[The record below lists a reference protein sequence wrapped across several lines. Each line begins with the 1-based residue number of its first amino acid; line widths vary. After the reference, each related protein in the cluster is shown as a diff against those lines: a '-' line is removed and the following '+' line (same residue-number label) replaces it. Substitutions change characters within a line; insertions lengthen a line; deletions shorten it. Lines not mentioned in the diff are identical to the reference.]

1 MTMDSDGH
9 AEVPFWRRKSLAE
22 MTREEWES
30 LCDGCGRCCLEKVSA
45 SPERSL
51 FTDLGCRLLDGNSC
65 RCRDYENRLDL
76 VDTCVKLTPES
87 LEAHAYWLP
96 PSCAYVLLDEGKD
109 LYWWHPLVSGDP
121 ETVHAAGVSVRGKV
135 LASIPEVPPE
145 EVPNFIVDW
154 PVKLSG
160 RAMERGE
167 PVRVSSVSSGPTAA
181 VDRGVSPLNHA
192 AARAIVAGIMLAM
205 FLSALE
211 QTIVAPALPAIGRS
225 LGGIDQLSWVV
236 TAYLLA
242 VTATTPLFGKLS
254 DIYGR
259 RLVLLWAIA
268 IFIGGSIACAL
279 APNIWVLILARGLQ
293 GLGGGGLLPIAQ
305 TIIADLLSPRER
317 PVVQGRT
324 SIMFMSAS
332 ILGPVLGGF
341 LTDQLH
347 WSLIFWI
354 NLPLG
359 AVALIM
365 SERALRQLPRNERPH
380 RLDMIGALLMVGA
393 GVSLMLALAWGG
405 THYPWLSWRILSLL
419 AGSVALWVLFAVRL
433 LTAREPFIPLAILH
447 GRVTSTITCAA
458 FFGVGT
464 IIGITIYTPL
474 YCQTVLGLS
483 ASSSGLALIAFMAG
497 TVVGSLATARLMVR
511 LAHYMRVPLAGLL
524 FGVIALG
531 MLAADPN
538 NQSIVRLMLLLF
550 VLGCGVGPMYPVST
564 IVMQNAVK
572 PHQLG
577 TATGTLNFFRT
588 LGGAI
593 LVAVFGAI
601 ILGGTDGAEIMTLE
615 RLSEMH
621 GDLAPAFHWVFIA
634 AAGCLAITFC
644 SLALVEERPLHGPV
658 ARSDQAA

>member
-1 MTMDSDGH
+1 MS
-9 AEVPFWRRKSLAE
+9 
-22 MTREEWES
+22 TRTASEHLVTVASVGATTE
-30 LCDGCGRCCLEKVSA
+30 LPGASA
-45 SPERSL
+45 VTAP
-51 FTDLGCRLLDGNSC
+51 
-65 RCRDYENRLDL
+65 
-76 VDTCVKLTPES
+76 VD
-87 LEAHAYWLP
+87 
-96 PSCAYVLLDEGKD
+96 
-109 LYWWHPLVSGDP
+109 
-121 ETVHAAGVSVRGKV
+121 HAAV
-135 LASIPEVPPE
+135 
-145 EVPNFIVDW
+145 
-154 PVKLSG
+154 
-160 RAMERGE
+160 
-167 PVRVSSVSSGPTAA
+167 
-181 VDRGVSPLNHA
+181 
-192 AARAIVAGIMLAM
+192 RAIVAGIMLAM

-225 LGGIDQLSWVV
+225 LGGIDELSWVV

-259 RLVLLWAIA
+259 RVVLLWAIG
-268 IFIGGSIACAL
+268 IFVGGSIACAL
-279 APNIWVLILARGLQ
+279 APTIWTLIFARGLQ
-293 GLGGGGLLPIAQ
+293 GIGGGGLLPIAQ
-305 TIIADLLSPRER
+305 TIIADLLSPQER

-341 LTDQLH
+341 FTDQLH

-359 AVALIM
+359 AVALVM

-380 RLDMIGALLMVGA
+380 QLDIIGAILMVAA
-393 GVSLMLALAWGG
+393 GLSLMLALAWGG
-405 THYPWLSWRILSLL
+405 THYAWRSPLILGLS
-419 AGSVALWVLFAVRL
+419 AGSAILWGLFAARL
-433 LTAREPFIPLAILH
+433 LTAREPFIPLTILR

-474 YCQTVLGLS
+474 YCETVLGLS

-497 TVVGSLATARLMVR
+497 TVVGSLAAARLMVR

-524 FGVIALG
+524 FAVMALG
-531 MLAADPN
+531 VVVVDPA
-538 NQSIVRLMLLLF
+538 NQSIARLVFLLF
-550 VLGCGVGPMYPVST
+550 VLGCGVGPMYPMST

-593 LVAVFGAI
+593 IVAVFGAI
-601 ILGGTDGAEIMTLE
+601 VLGSGVDGAGIITLE
-615 RLSEMH
+615 RLAAAQ
-621 GDLAPAFHWVFIA
+621 GDLAPAFRWVFIA
-634 AAGCLAITFC
+634 AMICLAIAFA
-644 SLALVEERPLHGPV
+644 SLLAVEERPLHGPLH
-658 ARSDQAA
+658 RSA

>member
-1 MTMDSDGH
+1 MS
-9 AEVPFWRRKSLAE
+9 
-22 MTREEWES
+22 TRTASEHLVTVASVGATTE
-30 LCDGCGRCCLEKVSA
+30 LPGASA
-45 SPERSL
+45 VTAP
-51 FTDLGCRLLDGNSC
+51 
-65 RCRDYENRLDL
+65 
-76 VDTCVKLTPES
+76 VD
-87 LEAHAYWLP
+87 
-96 PSCAYVLLDEGKD
+96 
-109 LYWWHPLVSGDP
+109 
-121 ETVHAAGVSVRGKV
+121 HAAV
-135 LASIPEVPPE
+135 
-145 EVPNFIVDW
+145 
-154 PVKLSG
+154 
-160 RAMERGE
+160 
-167 PVRVSSVSSGPTAA
+167 
-181 VDRGVSPLNHA
+181 
-192 AARAIVAGIMLAM
+192 RAIVAGIMLAM

-225 LGGIDQLSWVV
+225 LGGIDELSWVV

-259 RLVLLWAIA
+259 RVVLLWAIG
-268 IFIGGSIACAL
+268 IFVGGSIACAL
-279 APNIWVLILARGLQ
+279 APTIWTLIFARGLQ
-293 GLGGGGLLPIAQ
+293 GIGGGGLLPIAQ
-305 TIIADLLSPRER
+305 TIIADLLSPQER

-341 LTDQLH
+341 FTDQLH

-359 AVALIM
+359 AVALVM

-380 RLDMIGALLMVGA
+380 QLDIIGAILMVAA
-393 GVSLMLALAWGG
+393 GLSLMLALAWGG
-405 THYPWLSWRILSLL
+405 THYAWRSPLILGLS
-419 AGSVALWVLFAVRL
+419 AGSAILWGLFAARL
-433 LTAREPFIPLAILH
+433 LTAREPFIPLTILR

-474 YCQTVLGLS
+474 YCETVLGLS

-497 TVVGSLATARLMVR
+497 TVVGSLAAARLMVR

-524 FGVIALG
+524 FAVMALG
-531 MLAADPN
+531 VVVVDPA
-538 NQSIVRLMLLLF
+538 NQSIARLVFLLF
-550 VLGCGVGPMYPVST
+550 VLGCGVGPMYPMSS

-593 LVAVFGAI
+593 IVAVFGAI
-601 ILGGTDGAEIMTLE
+601 VLGSGVDGAGIITLE
-615 RLSEMH
+615 RLAAAQ
-621 GDLAPAFHWVFIA
+621 GDLAPAFRWVFIA
-634 AAGCLAITFC
+634 AMICLAIAFA
-644 SLALVEERPLHGPV
+644 SLLAVEERPLHGPLH
-658 ARSDQAA
+658 RSA

>member
-1 MTMDSDGH
+1 MAAKSDM
-9 AEVPFWRRKSLAE
+9 S
-22 MTREEWES
+22 TR
-30 LCDGCGRCCLEKVSA
+30 A
-45 SPERSL
+45 APEHL
-51 FTDLGCRLLDGNSC
+51 ITVAPAGATTELLGATPGTAP
-65 RCRDYENRLDL
+65 
-76 VDTCVKLTPES
+76 VD
-87 LEAHAYWLP
+87 
-96 PSCAYVLLDEGKD
+96 
-109 LYWWHPLVSGDP
+109 
-121 ETVHAAGVSVRGKV
+121 HAAV
-135 LASIPEVPPE
+135 
-145 EVPNFIVDW
+145 
-154 PVKLSG
+154 
-160 RAMERGE
+160 
-167 PVRVSSVSSGPTAA
+167 
-181 VDRGVSPLNHA
+181 
-192 AARAIVAGIMLAM
+192 RAIVAGIMLAM

-225 LGGIDQLSWVV
+225 LGGIDELSWVV

-259 RLVLLWAIA
+259 RVVLLWAIG

-279 APNIWVLILARGLQ
+279 APTIWVLVFARGLQ
-293 GLGGGGLLPIAQ
+293 GIGGGGLLPIAQ
-305 TIIADLLSPRER
+305 TIIADLLSPQER

-341 LTDQLH
+341 FTDRLH

-359 AVALIM
+359 AVALVM

-380 RLDMIGALLMVGA
+380 QLDVIGAILMVAA
-393 GVSLMLALAWGG
+393 GLSLMLALAWGG
-405 THYPWLSWRILSLL
+405 THYPWRSPLIVGLL
-419 AGSVALWVLFAVRL
+419 AGSAILWGLFAARL
-433 LTAREPFIPLAILH
+433 LTAREPFIPLTILR

-474 YCQTVLGLS
+474 YCETVLGLS

-497 TVVGSLATARLMVR
+497 TVVGSLTAARLMVQ

-524 FGVIALG
+524 FAVMALG
-531 MLAADPN
+531 VLAVDPV
-538 NQSIVRLMLLLF
+538 NQSIARLVFLLF
-550 VLGCGVGPMYPVST
+550 VLGCGVGPMYPMST

-577 TATGTLNFFRT
+577 TATGTLNFFRS

-593 LVAVFGAI
+593 IVAVFGAI
-601 ILGGTDGAEIMTLE
+601 VLSSGVDGAGVITLE
-615 RLSEMH
+615 RLAAAH
-621 GDLAPAFHWVFIA
+621 GDLAPAFRSVFIA
-634 AAGCLAITFC
+634 AVICLAIAFC
-644 SLALVEERPLHGPV
+644 SLLAVEEHPLHGPLR
-658 ARSDQAA
+658 RSE

>member
-1 MTMDSDGH
+1 MAAKSDM
-9 AEVPFWRRKSLAE
+9 S
-22 MTREEWES
+22 TR
-30 LCDGCGRCCLEKVSA
+30 A
-45 SPERSL
+45 APEHL
-51 FTDLGCRLLDGNSC
+51 ITVAPAGATTELLGATPGTAP
-65 RCRDYENRLDL
+65 
-76 VDTCVKLTPES
+76 VD
-87 LEAHAYWLP
+87 
-96 PSCAYVLLDEGKD
+96 
-109 LYWWHPLVSGDP
+109 
-121 ETVHAAGVSVRGKV
+121 HAAV
-135 LASIPEVPPE
+135 
-145 EVPNFIVDW
+145 
-154 PVKLSG
+154 
-160 RAMERGE
+160 
-167 PVRVSSVSSGPTAA
+167 
-181 VDRGVSPLNHA
+181 
-192 AARAIVAGIMLAM
+192 RAIVAGIMLAM

-225 LGGIDQLSWVV
+225 LGGIDELSWVV

-259 RLVLLWAIA
+259 RVVLLWAIG

-279 APNIWVLILARGLQ
+279 APTIWVLVFARGLQ
-293 GLGGGGLLPIAQ
+293 GIGGGGLLPIAQ
-305 TIIADLLSPRER
+305 TIIADLLSPQER

-341 LTDQLH
+341 FTDQLH

-359 AVALIM
+359 AVALVM
-365 SERALRQLPRNERPH
+365 SERALRQLPGNERPH
-380 RLDMIGALLMVGA
+380 QLDVIGAILMVAA
-393 GVSLMLALAWGG
+393 GLSLMLALAWGG
-405 THYPWLSWRILSLL
+405 THYPWRSPLIVGLL
-419 AGSVALWVLFAVRL
+419 AGSAILWGLFAARL
-433 LTAREPFIPLAILH
+433 LTAREPFIPLTILR

-474 YCQTVLGLS
+474 YCETVLGLS

-497 TVVGSLATARLMVR
+497 TVVGSLTAARLMVQ

-524 FGVIALG
+524 FAFMALG
-531 MLAADPN
+531 VLAVDPV
-538 NQSIVRLMLLLF
+538 NQSIARLVFLLF
-550 VLGCGVGPMYPVST
+550 VLGCGVGPMYPMST

-593 LVAVFGAI
+593 IVAVFGAI
-601 ILGGTDGAEIMTLE
+601 VLSSGVDGAGVITLE
-615 RLSEMH
+615 RLAAAH
-621 GDLAPAFHWVFIA
+621 GDLAPAFRSVFIA
-634 AAGCLAITFC
+634 AVICLAIAFC
-644 SLALVEERPLHGPV
+644 SLLAVEERPLHGPLR
-658 ARSDQAA
+658 RSE

>member
-1 MTMDSDGH
+1 M
-9 AEVPFWRRKSLAE
+9 ANQQFE
-22 MTREEWES
+22 MTTR
-30 LCDGCGRCCLEKVSA
+30 A
-45 SPERSL
+45 APE
-51 FTDLGCRLLDGNSC
+51 
-65 RCRDYENRLDL
+65 DL
-76 VDTCVKLTPES
+76 VNVAPAAAAAEFSAPSHATTP
-87 LEAHAYWLP
+87 
-96 PSCAYVLLDEGKD
+96 VD
-109 LYWWHPLVSGDP
+109 
-121 ETVHAAGVSVRGKV
+121 HAAV
-135 LASIPEVPPE
+135 
-145 EVPNFIVDW
+145 
-154 PVKLSG
+154 
-160 RAMERGE
+160 
-167 PVRVSSVSSGPTAA
+167 
-181 VDRGVSPLNHA
+181 
-192 AARAIVAGIMLAM
+192 RAIVAGIMLAM

-225 LGGIDQLSWVV
+225 LGGVDELSWVV

-279 APNIWVLILARGLQ
+279 APTIWLLVLARGLQ

-359 AVALIM
+359 AVALVM

-380 RLDMIGALLMVGA
+380 QLDMIGAALMVGA
-393 GVSLMLALAWGG
+393 GLSLMLALAWGG
-405 THYPWLSWRILSLL
+405 THYPWSSWPIFALL
-419 AGSVALWVLFAVRL
+419 GGSAALWALFAARL
-433 LTAREPFIPLAILH
+433 LTAREPFIPLTILH

-464 IIGITIYTPL
+464 IIGVTIYTPL
-474 YCQTVLGLS
+474 YCQVVLGLS

-497 TVVGSLATARLMVR
+497 TVVGSLTTARLMVR
-511 LAHYMRVPLAGLL
+511 LTHYMRVPLVGL
-524 FGVIALG
+524 FFAAIALG
-531 MLAADPN
+531 ILAADPI
-538 NQSIVRLMLLLF
+538 NQSIAQLALLLF
-550 VLGCGVGPMYPVST
+550 VLGCGLGPLYPMST

-593 LVAVFGAI
+593 IVAVFGAI
-601 ILGGTDGAEIMTLE
+601 VLGGGTDGAGVTTLE
-615 RLSEMH
+615 GLASAH

-634 AAGCLAITFC
+634 AVICLAIAFC
-644 SLALVEERPLHGPV
+644 SLLAGEERPLHGP
-658 ARSDQAA
+658 ALRSE